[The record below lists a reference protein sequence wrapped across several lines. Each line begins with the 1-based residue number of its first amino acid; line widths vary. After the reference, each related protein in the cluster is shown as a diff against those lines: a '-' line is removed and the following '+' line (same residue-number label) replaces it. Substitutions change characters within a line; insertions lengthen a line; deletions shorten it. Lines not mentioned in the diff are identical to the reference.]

1 MYPGT
6 WAATTPDKPALV
18 MAGSGR
24 TLTYA
29 ELDDRSLRLARH
41 LRDRGLR
48 TGDVVALLSDNAP
61 EAYEVYWAALRSGLY
76 VTAVNH
82 HLSAPE
88 AAYIVNDCGAKAL
101 VVSAAKADLVE
112 AMSDLVDVPVRL
124 AFGGDVAGCASY
136 AEALAGASTE

>member
-41 LRDRGLR
+41 LLARGLAR
-48 TGDVVALLSDNAP
+48 GDVVALLSDNTP

-76 VTAVNH
+76 VRPSTTTCPRTRRPTSSATAGRRRW
-82 HLSAPE
+82 SSP
-88 AAYIVNDCGAKAL
+88 
-101 VVSAAKADLVE
+101 S
-112 AMSDLVDVPVRL
+112 RR
-124 AFGGDVAGCASY
+124 
-136 AEALAGASTE
+136 